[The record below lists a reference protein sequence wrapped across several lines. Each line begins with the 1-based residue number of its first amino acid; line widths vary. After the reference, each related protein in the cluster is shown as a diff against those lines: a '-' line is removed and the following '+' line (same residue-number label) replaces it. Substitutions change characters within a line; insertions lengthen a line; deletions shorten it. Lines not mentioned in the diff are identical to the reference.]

1 MDYSFVRKLVK
12 DISVEDAKKI
22 YSLLSEKGI
31 EIFVKVG
38 DIYENMIM
46 EHISEEIFVNNSDL
60 YVSAADLVFAR
71 TLVEELGLG
80 RCLCSETESNT
91 NIEKSEV
98 EKAEEEFYRKHKQN
112 QIFAWVIIAGVVVLM
127 VLQFFTR

>member
-12 DISVEDAKKI
+12 EISVEEVKRI
-22 YSLLSEKGI
+22 YSILSEKGI
-31 EIFVKVG
+31 EIFVKVE
-38 DIYENMIM
+38 DIYENMTM
-46 EHISEEIFVNNSDL
+46 DDVSEETLLNNNGL

-80 RCLCSETESNT
+80 QCLCSETESNV
-91 NIEKSEV
+91 NMEKSEV

-112 QIFAWVIIAGVVVLM
+112 QIFAWVIIAGVVVFMMLH
-127 VLQFFTR
+127 FFVK